1 MKENNFEQSRRDMVE
16 TQLKRRG
23 IDSPKV
29 LEAFLNVPRENF
41 IPEKSRKYAYNDSPL
56 PVGYGQTI
64 SQPYI
69 VALMT
74 QLLEIKKNDKVL
86 EIGSGSGY
94 QAAILSFI
102 GAKVFSVERIKELR
116 EIARSNCEN
125 AGFTDVAVV
134 EGDGTLGFK
143 EHAPFDAIIV
153 TAGAPSVPEP
163 LKEQLVDG
171 GRLVIPVGSSF
182 LQDLLRI
189 RKIKNKYEEERICG
203 CMFVPLIGKHGW
215 SN

>member
-1 MKENNFEQSRRDMVE
+1 MVE

-102 GAKVFSVERIKELR
+102 GARVFSVERIKELR

-153 TAGAPSVPEP
+153 TAGAPSVPEL

-189 RKIKNKYEEERICG
+189 RKIKNKY
-203 CMFVPLIGKHGW
+203 
-215 SN
+215 